1 MDYLALSAFI
11 ISLLSAIGHFVH
23 TTHMKRF
30 HMFCIDS
37 KCGSPTPS
45 SSTVS
50 TKEELPEEK
59 PEQSE
64 L

>member
-30 HMFCIDS
+30 HMFCIDN
-37 KCGSPTPS
+37 KCGSPSHT
-45 SSTVS
+45 SSTFS
-50 TKEELPEEK
+50 TKEELLEEK
-59 PEQSE
+59 TEQSK